1 MIVKIEKILPMITG
15 FAIIF
20 NEDILYVSNAKKYN
34 FFEIVLFV
42 QKLIT
47 SINPKNTWRL
57 TNIYFEGDSGK
68 ERMIIHHALTST
80 GKHLFYCITGDFLS
94 DSQEANK
101 MLNEYVEKVT
111 ANYASG
117 EIIQDAAKKSE
128 FKVIIKL
135 ITGYLWDK
143 YREPI
148 EDENITYA
156 CNDEEN
162 KIIYCGIS
170 SQGLP
175 IISQLYDTSLLN
187 NLHRDINN
195 ENIELFSSNL
205 SAKLATIAMN
215 TQIRAKTNIKEIHFN
230 DLDDNGCKKLILYGQ
245 INGYSLDFFAAG
257 DFNRIKEIF
266 LKLEQDINKDKVL
279 HHEFSGDLKPFRSL
293 KNYLDEII
301 QQFDQ

>member
-1 MIVKIEKILPMITG
+1 MITG
-15 FAIIF
+15 FSIIL
-20 NEDILYVSNAKKYN
+20 NEDIIYVSNKNKYN

-47 SINPKNTWRL
+47 SINPKNSWRL
-57 TNIYFEGDSGK
+57 SNIYFEGESGK
-68 ERMIIHHALTST
+68 ERMIIHHDLTPE
-80 GKHLFYCITGDFLS
+80 GKHLFFCITGDFLS
-94 DSQEANK
+94 DSEEANK
-101 MLNEYVEKVT
+101 MLNEYVEKVK
-111 ANYASG
+111 ANYESG
-117 EIIQDAAKKSE
+117 DAIQKVAKKSE
-128 FKVIIKL
+128 FKAIIKL

-143 YREPI
+143 YRDPI
-148 EDENITYA
+148 EDEDINYKCNNI
-156 CNDEEN
+156 EN

-175 IISQLYDTSLLN
+175 IISQLYDTSLLD
-187 NLHRDINN
+187 NLSRDVNN

-230 DLDDNGCKKLILYGQ
+230 DLDDNGCKKLIFYGN

-257 DFNRIKEIF
+257 DFNRVKEIF
-266 LKLEQDINKDKVL
+266 SELEQKISHDQIL

-293 KNYLDEII
+293 KTYLDEII

>member
-1 MIVKIEKILPMITG
+1 MITG
-15 FAIIF
+15 FAIIL
-20 NEDILYVSNAKKYN
+20 NDDIVYVSNNNKYN

-47 SINPKNTWRL
+47 SINPKNSWRL
-57 TNIYFEGDSGK
+57 SNIYFEGESGK
-68 ERMIIHHALTST
+68 ERMIIHHDLTPE
-80 GKHLFYCITGDFLS
+80 GNHLFFCITGDFLS
-94 DSQEANK
+94 DSEEANN
-101 MLNEYVEKVT
+101 MLIEYVEKVK

-117 EIIQDAAKKSE
+117 EAIQNVAKKSE
-128 FKVIIKL
+128 FKAVIKL

-143 YREPI
+143 YRDPI
-148 EDENITYA
+148 EDEDITYKY
-156 CNDEEN
+156 NNIDN

-175 IISQLYDTSLLN
+175 IISQLYDKSLLN
-187 NLHRDINN
+187 NLSREITN
-195 ENIELFSSNL
+195 ENVELFSSNL

-230 DLDDNGCKKLILYGQ
+230 DLADKGCKKLILYGH

-257 DFNRIKEIF
+257 DFNKIKDIF
-266 LKLEQDINKDKVL
+266 LELEQKISHDQIL

-293 KNYLDEII
+293 KTYLAEII
-301 QQFDQ
+301 QEFDQ

>member
-1 MIVKIEKILPMITG
+1 MISG
-15 FAIIF
+15 FAIIL
-20 NEDILYVSNAKKYN
+20 NEDIIYVSNNNKYN

-47 SINPKNTWRL
+47 SINPKNSWRL
-57 TNIYFEGDSGK
+57 SNIYFEGDSGK
-68 ERMIIHHALTST
+68 ERMIIHHDVTSE
-80 GKHLFYCITGDFLS
+80 GNHLFFCITGDFLS
-94 DSQEANK
+94 DSEEANN
-101 MLNEYVEKVT
+101 MLIEYVEKVK

-117 EIIQDAAKKSE
+117 EAIQKVAKKSE
-128 FKVIIKL
+128 FKAVIKL

-143 YREPI
+143 YRDPI
-148 EDENITYA
+148 EDEAITDKCNNI
-156 CNDEEN
+156 DN

-175 IISQLYDTSLLN
+175 IISQLYDKSLLN
-187 NLHRDINN
+187 NLSREITN
-195 ENIELFSSNL
+195 ENVELFSSNL

-230 DLDDNGCKKLILYGQ
+230 DLDDNGCKRLILYGH

-257 DFNRIKEIF
+257 DFNRIKDIF
-266 LKLEQDINKDKVL
+266 LELEQKISHDQIL

-293 KNYLDEII
+293 KTYLDEII
-301 QQFDQ
+301 QEFDQ

>member
-1 MIVKIEKILPMITG
+1 MITG
-15 FAIIF
+15 FSIIL
-20 NEDILYVSNAKKYN
+20 NEDILYVSNSKKYN

-47 SINPKNTWRL
+47 SINPRNSWRL
-57 TNIYFEGDSGK
+57 SNIYFEGEPGK
-68 ERMIIHHALTST
+68 ERMIIHHELTSDEN
-80 GKHLFYCITGDFLS
+80 HLFFCITGDFLS
-94 DSQEANK
+94 DSEEVNK
-101 MLNEYVEKVT
+101 MLLEYVEKVK

-117 EIIQDAAKKSE
+117 EEIQKVAKRTE
-128 FKVIIKL
+128 FKAVIKL

-143 YREPI
+143 YRDPI
-148 EDENITYA
+148 KDENIVHKP
-156 CNDEEN
+156 NNNEN

-175 IISQLYDTSLLN
+175 IISQLYDKSLLN
-187 NLHRDINN
+187 NLSRDINN

-215 TQIRAKTNIKEIHFN
+215 TQIRAKTNIKEIHFS
-230 DLDDNGCKKLILYGQ
+230 DLEDRGSKKLIFYGQ

-257 DFNRIKEIF
+257 DFNKIKEIF
-266 LKLEQDINKDKVL
+266 VELEQKISQDQVL
-279 HHEFSGDLKPFRSL
+279 HHEFAGDLKPFRSL
-293 KNYLDEII
+293 KTYLDEII